1 MRGVWVVAI
10 VAASVTA
17 LVLGSYALG
26 VLRPSSAMASGSSSG
41 EPHTEAFGLTISKP
55 GEANEQPFEWC
66 PAGGKAAGTV
76 SFTWKA
82 SGSVHL
88 EVLDPS
94 QGLAYSDEAK
104 SGSGS
109 FATECGTYE
118 FLTYPVDG
126 DDSAST
132 TVSGEYAP

>member
-1 MRGVWVVAI
+1 MVAI
-10 VAASVTA
+10 VAAAVTA

-26 VLRPSSAMASGSSSG
+26 VLRPSSATDSGSSSG
-41 EPHTEAFGLTISKP
+41 GSPPVAFGLTIKKP
-55 GEANEQPFEWC
+55 GEGYEQAIAWC
-66 PAGGKAAGTV
+66 PAGGKPAGTV

-94 QGLAYSDEAK
+94 PSQGLAYSDEAT

-109 FATECGTYE
+109 FAAECGSYE

-132 TVSGEYAP
+132 TVTGEYAP